1 MVKNESWKRNGSQ
14 VIKGLKFC
22 IKEFEISVW
31 RYGMADINT
40 CVYMCVRH
48 ETILY
53 HMGNKLEL
61 GKVRSRRNS
70 KEVSGRFSG
79 KMKAAKLQSL
89 LWCMLLEKGDVKL
102 RRESLVK
109 GI

>member
-1 MVKNESWKRNGSQ
+1 
-14 VIKGLKFC
+14 
-22 IKEFEISVW
+22 
-31 RYGMADINT
+31 MADINT

-48 ETILY
+48 EMILY

-89 LWCMLLEKGDVKL
+89 L
-102 RRESLVK
+102 
-109 GI
+109 